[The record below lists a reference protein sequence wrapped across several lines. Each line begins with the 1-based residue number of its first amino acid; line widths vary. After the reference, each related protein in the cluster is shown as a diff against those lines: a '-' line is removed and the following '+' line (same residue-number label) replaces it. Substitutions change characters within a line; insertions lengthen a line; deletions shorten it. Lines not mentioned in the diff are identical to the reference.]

1 MSLLLI
7 AAALGVYSEWEATFK
22 PRPSL
27 VPVCAPAVAGLHREA
42 AVRSTFMLAC
52 WLPSNQR
59 FVKREKRFVFKS
71 TKHVLQGQPCEP
83 AAARCPADFFNHGR
97 RRVNAEYAHATKGVG

>member
-59 FVKREKRFVFKS
+59 SVKRERES
-71 TKHVLQGQPCEP
+71 GSCLIYLRLLSQACQSSQPGEP
-83 AAARCPADFFNHGR
+83 PFLPGGPADFF
-97 RRVNAEYAHATKGVG
+97 